1 MPERSIC
8 SFFYKPSRKGGYYPP
23 ALMNFFVQY
32 ICFDMM
38 KIPLQYNNRIAH
50 KTKMHQN
57 LTWNLMHF
65 ICLIIILF
73 SYNKYSKTADKILP
87 R

>member
-1 MPERSIC
+1 MLKHINSDI
-8 SFFYKPSRKGGYYPP
+8 
-23 ALMNFFVQY
+23 
-32 ICFDMM
+32 M

-50 KTKMHQN
+50 KTKMHQD
-57 LTWNLMHF
+57 LIWNLMHF
-65 ICLIIILF
+65 ICFIIILF

>member
-1 MPERSIC
+1 
-8 SFFYKPSRKGGYYPP
+8 
-23 ALMNFFVQY
+23 
-32 ICFDMM
+32 MM
-38 KIPLQYNNRIAH
+38 KIPLQYNNSIAH

>member
-1 MPERSIC
+1 MENFC
-8 SFFYKPSRKGGYYPP
+8 SGEPCSP
-23 ALMNFFVQY
+23 Q
-32 ICFDMM
+32 
-38 KIPLQYNNRIAH
+38 QYNNRIAH

-57 LTWNLMHF
+57 LIWNLMHF

-73 SYNKYSKTADKILP
+73 SYNKHSKTADKILP